1 MKTINL
7 VLQHRVKLILMILY
21 FSGAPPDDVKDLRE
35 QLKNLNTE
43 LIHLEETLQQQTQSV
58 SEAGR

>member
-1 MKTINL
+1 
-7 VLQHRVKLILMILY
+7 MILY